1 MNLTELNNGRDVI
14 FNNDGDERFMSTITT
29 TSNQKNN
36 YKKNV
41 STIDLGECEY
51 KLKGKYNISLNDS
64 LYILKIE
71 AYLNDMKIPKI
82 EYEVYYPLN
91 NNFTK
96 LDLSLCKDIN
106 INISIPVDIPINELD
121 KYNASSGLYND
132 LCYTLSENGTD
143 KTLKDRQNDFVN
155 NNMMICE
162 ENCEFIYYDNELKKA
177 SCSCSVKEEISLL
190 TDIKINSKV
199 FLSNFMNTNNFANFK
214 LIKCIHLLFNLNNLL
229 KNSANY
235 LILIILI
242 ISIITIF
249 IFALCD
255 YLHIKNTINE
265 ISEAKKNGKK
275 NRVSKYINKTRKK
288 TVIISNDINGNI
300 DSNKRIMNRILTNNK
315 NTKKR
320 KSKAKKSFIEINNKG
335 SKKQKS
341 VINNRTKKSKQ
352 SISVLNKNNT
362 PDKKKDKEDEIIS
375 LKDYEMNSLQ
385 YKEAIK
391 IDKRTYLQYYL
402 SLLRTK
408 HLIIFTFFNNNDY
421 NSKII
426 KIYIFA
432 LNIAAT
438 YTINAMFYSETIMHR
453 IYMES
458 GKFNFIQQLPEM
470 IYSSLITALINTLI
484 KSFGLCQNNIL
495 KIKQCNKESLEDK
508 KEKETKNIKYK
519 IILFFIITYILL
531 FFFWIFLGCF
541 CSVYKNTQIHLLK
554 EVLSSFAISN
564 ITPFFIQIFPV
575 IVRIPA
581 LRIKSNCLYKFS
593 KILQIF

>member
-14 FNNDGDERFMSTITT
+14 FNNDGDDRFMSTITT

-51 KLKGKYNISLNDS
+51 KLKGKYNISINDS
-64 LYILKIE
+64 LYIIKLEI
-71 AYLNDMKIPKI
+71 YLDGMKIPKI

-106 INISIPVDIPINELD
+106 INISIPADIPINELD

-235 LILIILI
+235 LILIIII

-249 IFALCD
+249 IFTLCD
-255 YLHIKNTINE
+255 YL
-265 ISEAKKNGKK
+265 
-275 NRVSKYINKTRKK
+275 Y
-288 TVIISNDINGNI
+288 
-300 DSNKRIMNRILTNNK
+300 
-315 NTKKR
+315 
-320 KSKAKKSFIEINNKG
+320 
-335 SKKQKS
+335 Q
-341 VINNRTKKSKQ
+341 
-352 SISVLNKNNT
+352 
-362 PDKKKDKEDEIIS
+362 
-375 LKDYEMNSLQ
+375 
-385 YKEAIK
+385 
-391 IDKRTYLQYYL
+391 
-402 SLLRTK
+402 
-408 HLIIFTFFNNNDY
+408 
-421 NSKII
+421 
-426 KIYIFA
+426 
-432 LNIAAT
+432 
-438 YTINAMFYSETIMHR
+438 
-453 IYMES
+453 
-458 GKFNFIQQLPEM
+458 
-470 IYSSLITALINTLI
+470 
-484 KSFGLCQNNIL
+484 
-495 KIKQCNKESLEDK
+495 
-508 KEKETKNIKYK
+508 
-519 IILFFIITYILL
+519 
-531 FFFWIFLGCF
+531 
-541 CSVYKNTQIHLLK
+541 
-554 EVLSSFAISN
+554 
-564 ITPFFIQIFPV
+564 
-575 IVRIPA
+575 
-581 LRIKSNCLYKFS
+581 
-593 KILQIF
+593 